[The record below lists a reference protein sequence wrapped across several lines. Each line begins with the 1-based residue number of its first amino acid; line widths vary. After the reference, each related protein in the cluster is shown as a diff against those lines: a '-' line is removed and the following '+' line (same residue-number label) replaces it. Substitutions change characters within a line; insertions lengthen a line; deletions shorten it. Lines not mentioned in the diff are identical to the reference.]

1 MEPLRHRRRYQNDFI
16 EELERKQWYHSF
28 EGIDGVM
35 PLDWLRERWKRFP
48 IPPDLTGK
56 RVLDIGPWDG
66 WFSFEAE
73 RRGAA
78 VVSVDREEVP
88 NYLEMHRR
96 LDSKNEYRLLD
107 LYELPG
113 AGLGRFDIVFC
124 LGVLYHLKHPV
135 LGLEIVC
142 GLATDVAII
151 ETFVIEGDPE
161 IPVMEFY
168 ETDELNGHMD
178 NWVGPSVNCVLAMCR
193 TAGFARVQLL
203 ARDATN
209 VSVACFRKWEPPP
222 ADPQF
227 APPELISAVN
237 STTFGINFAP
247 LRDEYLTAWFRTEAE
262 TLSREDLCLEIGGY
276 GAPAVF
282 VRRRDDGAWHAN
294 FRVPPGTPQGWNDV
308 RLRLR
313 KSGFGRTTRI
323 AIDLPLH
330 LDRLH
335 VRGVCDGT
343 AWTPNEVGGTLAC
356 WVEGLPENADLGNVR
371 LWLGKQRLRLTWMAG
386 HDASGVRQINAAVP
400 PGCTGGDFQVECGGV
415 RSGSVPIVTKSVTV
429 R

>member
-1 MEPLRHRRRYQNDFI
+1 MGSLHERRRFQNDFI
-16 EELERKQWYHSF
+16 RELEAKGWYHSF

-35 PLDWLRERWKRFP
+35 PLEWLRERWKRFP
-48 IPPDLTGK
+48 IPVDLSGR

-73 RRGAA
+73 RCGAS
-78 VVSVDREEVP
+78 VVSVDRDEIA

-96 LDSKNEYRLLD
+96 LGSKNDYRILD
-107 LYELPG
+107 LYELPT
-113 AGLGRFDIVFC
+113 AGLGTFDIVFC

-142 GLATDVAII
+142 SLATEVAIV

-193 TAGFARVQLL
+193 TAGFARVEML
-203 ARDATN
+203 ARDKNN
-209 VSVACFRKWEPPP
+209 VAVACFRRWEREPEAPT
-222 ADPQF
+222 AE
-227 APPELISAVN
+227 PPELISAVN

-247 LRDEYLTAWFRTEAE
+247 IRDEYVTCWFRTAGE
-262 TLSREDLCLEIGGY
+262 TLTREDLCLEIGGF

-294 FRVPPGTPQGWNDV
+294 FRLPPGTPKGWNDL
-308 RLRLR
+308 RLRLKNSR
-313 KSGFGRTTRI
+313 FGRTLQI
-323 AIDLPLH
+323 AVDLPLQVES
-330 LDRLH
+330 LT
-335 VRGVCDGT
+335 VRGVCDGVT
-343 AWTPNEVGGTLAC
+343 WRPNEIGDTLSC
-356 WVEGLPENADLGNVR
+356 WVEGLPQNADIGNVR
-371 LWLGKQRLRLTWMAG
+371 LWIGDRKLPVTWMAS

-400 PGCTGGDFQVECGGV
+400 ASCEAGDFCVECGGGRSEVIPVV
-415 RSGSVPIVTKSVTV
+415 RL